1 MKIFAWVHLYP
12 PDHCAG
18 AEMMLHEILL
28 GLQKRG
34 HEVSVGVNSSSV
46 SEWEGV
52 PIYTTEH
59 WDRVAQADIVIT
71 HLDQTRAVIKA
82 NHRQRP
88 IVHLIH
94 NDRQLKYHG
103 VAGDD
108 AQLVVANSEWIR
120 KAINWKWRTIVVRP
134 PVHPE
139 RYKTTRGDA
148 ITLINLYGPKG
159 ARTFWQLARIM
170 PDRKFIG
177 VVGGYGAQE
186 ILDPLPENVEL
197 VQHTPDIR
205 EVYKKTRLLLM
216 PSIYESWG
224 RVAVE
229 AMASGI
235 PTIAHPTPGLTES
248 LAESGTFADR
258 DDIAAW
264 VEAIR
269 RFDDAQH
276 YRTMSEKALARS
288 AELDPNQ
295 EIDELE
301 AAMLEIVA
309 QYPTPKR

>member
-28 GLQKRG
+28 GLKKRG
-34 HEVSVGVNSSSV
+34 HDVCVGVNSSSAP
-46 SEWEGV
+46 EWEGI
-52 PIYTTEH
+52 PIYTSGH
-59 WDRVAQADIVIT
+59 WDRVAASDIVIT
-71 HLDQTRAVIKA
+71 HLDVTRQVIKA

-88 IVHLIH
+88 LVHLIH

-108 AQLVVANSEWIR
+108 AQLVVANSEWILR
-120 KAINWKWRTIVVRP
+120 AINWKWRTIVVRP
-134 PVHPE
+134 PVHSE
-139 RYKTTRGDA
+139 RYKTKSGDA

-170 PDRKFIG
+170 PDRKFVA
-177 VVGGYGAQE
+177 VVGGYGAQD
-186 ILDPLPENVEL
+186 IADPLPPNVEL

-205 EVYKKTRLLLM
+205 KVYAKTRLLLM

-235 PTIAHPTPGLTES
+235 PTIAHPTPGLLES
-248 LAESGTFADR
+248 LADSGTFADR

-269 RFDDAQH
+269 RFDDEAH
-276 YRTMSEKALARS
+276 YKDMSNRALLRS

-295 EIDELE
+295 EIDALE
-301 AAMLEIVA
+301 SAMAEIVENWNK
-309 QYPTPKR
+309 PKS